1 MYQNIEAI
9 ALRMVRYNDR
19 HSILSAYSRE
29 AGRLALLVPAGASA
43 SARRQRALL
52 MPMVHFECVVS
63 LSPGR
68 DICGFRDLR
77 PVALPPE
84 GNVVRASLALFAA
97 DLLNT
102 LLREPMPD
110 EALFAYIAGVASRIS
125 SPALSPRGAANLPLA
140 LLIGLTRHMGI
151 EPDWSTYTPGS
162 VFDLADGIFRPAP
175 PAHGRF
181 ISTEEASAAFTFR
194 RMTPRT
200 AFRFPL
206 NRAQRNRAL
215 DTALRYYSLHLPTF
229 AAPQSLDI
237 LRHTFDF

>member
-1 MYQNIEAI
+1 MYLDIEAI
-9 ALRMVRYNDR
+9 ALRTVRYNDR
-19 HSILSAYSRE
+19 HSILSAYSRQ
-29 AGRLALLVPAGASA
+29 AGRLALLVPAGPSA
-43 SARRQRALL
+43 SARRVRALL
-52 MPMVHFECVVS
+52 MPMARFECVVS
-63 LSPGR
+63 VSAGR
-68 DICGFRDLR
+68 EVATFKDLR
-77 PVALPPE
+77 PVELPPE

-110 EALFAYIAGVASRIS
+110 EALFAYIAGIARRIS
-125 SPALSPRGAANLPLA
+125 SPTLSPRGAANLPLA

-151 EPDWSTYTPGS
+151 EPDWSTYVPGS
-162 VFDLADGIFRPAP
+162 VFDLVDGIFRQAP

-181 ISTEEASAAFTFR
+181 VSTEEASAAFTFR

-206 NRAQRNRAL
+206 SRSQRNRAL
-215 DTALRYYSLHLPTF
+215 DTALSYYALHLPGFST
-229 AAPQSLDI
+229 PQSLDI

>member
-1 MYQNIEAI
+1 MYQDIEAI

-19 HSILSAYSRE
+19 HSILSAYSRQ
-29 AGRLALLVPAGASA
+29 AGRLALLVPAGPSA
-43 SARRQRALL
+43 SARRVRALL
-52 MPMVHFECVVS
+52 MPMAHFECVAS
-63 LSPGR
+63 ITPGR
-68 DICGFRDLR
+68 EICTFRDLR

-102 LLREPMPD
+102 LLREPMSD
-110 EALFAYIAGVASRIS
+110 EILFHYLTTVARRIA
-125 SPALSPRGAANLPLA
+125 SPALSPRGAANFPLA
-140 LLIGLTRHMGI
+140 LLIGLARYLGI

-162 VFDLADGIFRPAP
+162 VLDLVDGIFRMAP

-181 ISTEEASAAFTFR
+181 ISTEEAAAAFTLR
-194 RMTPRT
+194 RMSPRM

-206 NRAQRNRAL
+206 NRTQRNRAL
-215 DTALRYYSLHLPTF
+215 DLALNYYSLHLPGFST
-229 AAPQSLDI
+229 PQSLDI